1 MLWAEPDPWFWRD
14 FIVELGIFWYFGTF
28 WNFEHI
34 SGFWACFGD
43 ILSAALLGLQW
54 WLLVSSA
61 SGCGGWELPGLCS
74 LCLPM
79 PPNYVKPSESVAN
92 RPPKPTQTALK
103 NPKISLRPT
112 KMDIYSVKLTPLL
125 AKETSL
131 ILTPKHT
138 NNLNTRAISC
148 VLHGFHQV
156 CPDFNLCP
164 SCEQNCIDGTSSKL
178 KLKQLQNSKA
188 VYWQPSLGIQAN
200 SALSC

>member
-1 MLWAEPDPWFWRD
+1 MG
-14 FIVELGIFWYFGTF
+14 LGIL
-28 WNFEHI
+28 
-34 SGFWACFGD
+34 D
-43 ILSAALLGLQW
+43 ILVHFGILSIYRGIEHVLGTSCQQPCWDCSGGCWYPLP
-54 WLLVSSA
+54 LAVEAGSSLA
-61 SGCGGWELPGLCS
+61 LCS

-103 NPKISLRPT
+103 IPRSTFNSPKTALHIER
-112 KMDIYSVKLTPLL
+112 LTPR
-125 AKETSL
+125 SIYV

-138 NNLNTRAISC
+138 NNIKTKAISC

-164 SCEQNCIDGTSSKL
+164 SCEQNCIDETFSKL